1 LKIEDLRNSANFI
14 NKKIERSDTT
24 NSQSS
29 IFNLQLQGPM
39 TKIGQYIYA
48 IVAADEERNFG
59 TMGISGRSE
68 EVFMVC
74 YKDIGAVISPSPIV
88 KYPVTRA
95 NTMAHQKVMEE
106 AMKYY
111 AMLPVRF
118 GTIGEGDD
126 LIREKVLKARYGEFK
141 DLLGYMKDKI
151 ELGLKALWTDM
162 QAVYREIVDENGD
175 VRLFKQRLMIKKI
188 GLQRDQ
194 QIQLGEMVKKALDTK
209 RMREE
214 KAILNLFK
222 EFWVERKINNT
233 FGDQM
238 VTNSAFLVQKDREK
252 EFDDKVGELLRHYD
266 GRMKLKYV
274 GPIPPCNFVE
284 ISITW

>member
-1 LKIEDLRNSANFI
+1 
-14 NKKIERSDTT
+14 
-24 NSQSS
+24 
-29 IFNLQLQGPM
+29 M

-238 VTNSAFLVQKDREK
+238 VTNSAF
-252 EFDDKVGELLRHYD
+252 
-266 GRMKLKYV
+266 
-274 GPIPPCNFVE
+274 
-284 ISITW
+284 

>member
-1 LKIEDLRNSANFI
+1 
-14 NKKIERSDTT
+14 
-24 NSQSS
+24 
-29 IFNLQLQGPM
+29 M

-59 TMGISGRSE
+59 AMGIGGRGE

-106 AMKYY
+106 AMKSY

-126 LIREKVLKARYGEFK
+126 LIREKVLKARHGEFK
-141 DLLGYMKDKI
+141 DLLGYMEDKI
-151 ELGLKALWTDM
+151 ELGLKGLWTDM
-162 QAVYREIVDENGD
+162 QAVYREIVDENRD
-175 VRLFKQRLMIKKI
+175 VRLLKQRLMTKKI
-188 GLQRDQ
+188 SSQKDRLK
-194 QIQLGEMVKKALDTK
+194 LGEMVKNALDIK
-209 RMREE
+209 RKREE
-214 KAILNLFK
+214 GAILNIIKGLWADYK
-222 EFWVERKINNT
+222 KNEV

-238 VTNSAFLVQKDREK
+238 ITNTAFLVPKDREK
-252 EFDDKVGELLRHYD
+252 EFDDKVGELLRHYE

>member
-1 LKIEDLRNSANFI
+1 
-14 NKKIERSDTT
+14 
-24 NSQSS
+24 
-29 IFNLQLQGPM
+29 M

-59 TMGISGRSE
+59 AMGIGGRGE

-106 AMKYY
+106 AMKSY

-126 LIREKVLKARYGEFK
+126 LIREKVLKARHGEFK
-141 DLLGYMKDKI
+141 DLLGYMEDKI
-151 ELGLKALWTDM
+151 ELGLKGLWTDM
-162 QAVYREIVDENGD
+162 QAVYREIVDENRD
-175 VRLFKQRLMIKKI
+175 VRLLKQRLMTKKI
-188 GLQRDQ
+188 SSQKDRLK
-194 QIQLGEMVKKALDTK
+194 LGEMVKNALDIK
-209 RMREE
+209 RKREE
-214 KAILNLFK
+214 GAILNIIKGLWADYK
-222 EFWVERKINNT
+222 KNEV

-238 VTNSAFLVQKDREK
+238 ITNTAFLDPKDREK
-252 EFDDKVGELLRHYD
+252 EFDDKVGELLRHYE